1 MFETKQCENMSL
13 DQYQCLID
21 KKKKKLIE
29 YVKHVTNIKV
39 YSQNTN
45 VIFSG
50 LLMPFTG
57 EESKSLEYLV
67 DCYTLSKLIVL
78 KSLEVACYPQ

>member
-29 YVKHVTNIKV
+29 YVTCDKH
-39 YSQNTN
+39 Q
-45 VIFSG
+45 
-50 LLMPFTG
+50 
-57 EESKSLEYLV
+57 SL
-67 DCYTLSKLIVL
+67 
-78 KSLEVACYPQ
+78 